1 MRARNRAQNFWF
13 PPRIS
18 NFLFFSSTDFP
29 SNFGWNVD
37 PRILFDAPV
46 EKIEANDKAHV
57 PKHLKNEAHGCDAL
71 ILWLDND
78 REGENICFEVI
89 DTVVHKLNRPHQ
101 ILRAKFSAVTKQD
114 IDRAMKNLGPPNK
127 NEALAVDARQELD
140 LKVGVAFTRF
150 QTGWF
155 HYKVRQN
162 DISKRPSAHC
172 SQQPPS
178 SMEISIRI

>member
-1 MRARNRAQNFWF
+1 M
-13 PPRIS
+13 
-18 NFLFFSSTDFP
+18 
-29 SNFGWNVD
+29 D
-37 PRILFDAPV
+37 PRILFEAPV
-46 EKIEANDKAHV
+46 EKIEANEKAHV
-57 PKHLKNEAHGCDAL
+57 PRHLKNEAMGCDTV

-89 DTVVHKLNRPHQ
+89 DTIKNKLNRPHQ

-155 HYKVRQN
+155 HYKVRIFFTFSFQ
-162 DISKRPSAHC
+162 
-172 SQQPPS
+172 
-178 SMEISIRI
+178 